1 MYVVLE
7 LWKPAQIMFTSYK
20 IHFSS
25 MGYNSSRLVY
35 ICQAMANARH
45 LRKAFESIDMFILS
59 HFLYHPQY
67 FGHFYNIL
75 AYLAFSMFFLT
86 FFWPSQIIRT
96 RSSKMFL
103 IHCSKKFLAFSRIR
117 DLLIVSTLFYF
128 LITEWV
134 TLYPIKWHFLN
145 NYKLKT

>member
-1 MYVVLE
+1 MCMLF
-7 LWKPAQIMFTSYK
+7 KAQIMCTSCK
-20 IHFSS
+20 IHFSW
-25 MGYNSSRLVY
+25 MGYYSYRIVF

-59 HFLYHPQY
+59 HFWYHPQY

-96 RSSKMFL
+96 RLSKKFL
-103 IHCSKKFLAFSRIR
+103 IHCSKKFLAFSRSR
-117 DLLIVSTLFYF
+117 DSLIASTLFLIF
-128 LITEWV
+128 LSPNES
-134 TLYPIKWHFLN
+134 LYTQSN
-145 NYKLKT
+145 DTS